1 MTNDETTPPAAPE
14 GQYDPPRVEQVLGP
28 DELEREVHYAG
39 VTSGGT
45 GG

>member
-1 MTNDETTPPAAPE
+1 MTNDETTPPTAPG

-39 VTSGGT
+39 STSGVNFG
-45 GG
+45 